1 MYNQYQSY
9 GTQESEGFFSK
20 LLIRTGLAQDSAGA
34 RSILIIVS
42 VLCLVIVGF
51 MLYKMNG
58 TTQAST
64 ITQEQ
69 IDITLKN
76 SKGAIQ
82 Q

>member
-9 GTQESEGFFSK
+9 GTQEGEGFFSA

-34 RSILIIVS
+34 RNILIIVS
-42 VLCLVIVGF
+42 VLCLVIAGF

-58 TTQAST
+58 TQVST

-82 Q
+82 R